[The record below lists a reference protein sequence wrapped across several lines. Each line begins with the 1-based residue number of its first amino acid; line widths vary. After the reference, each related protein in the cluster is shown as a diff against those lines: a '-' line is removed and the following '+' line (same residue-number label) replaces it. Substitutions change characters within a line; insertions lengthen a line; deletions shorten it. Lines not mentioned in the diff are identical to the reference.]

1 VAGAIETAADPIG
14 VSVAGA
20 RRRRLAAQLANCH
33 EHLASMAEQDAHILE
48 VLISQ
53 MRQHRDIDAI
63 LGEASPHSG
72 RPSFLSQ
79 SAICCIGRP
88 PADLTL
94 SVLDLENRRPTTR
107 ANELSRPQ
115 EGLHVRTGSFTSIW

>member
-1 VAGAIETAADPIG
+1 
-14 VSVAGA
+14 
-20 RRRRLAAQLANCH
+20 
-33 EHLASMAEQDAHILE
+33 MAEQDAHILE

-63 LGEASPHSG
+63 FGEAFAVLGQAERFEPIRNLLH
-72 RPSFLSQ
+72 RW
-79 SAICCIGRP
+79 P

-94 SVLDLENRRPTTR
+94 SVLDLQNRQSTTR
-107 ANELSRPQ
+107 ANKLSRPQ